1 MGEAEWRSGVFSA
14 NKADQIVTVPA
25 QVTEM
30 CEKPRIKIEEMELVT
45 LRPP

>member
-14 NKADQIVTVPA
+14 NETDQIAIVPTQA
-25 QVTEM
+25 MET
-30 CEKPRIKIEEMELVT
+30 CEKPRIKVEEMELVT